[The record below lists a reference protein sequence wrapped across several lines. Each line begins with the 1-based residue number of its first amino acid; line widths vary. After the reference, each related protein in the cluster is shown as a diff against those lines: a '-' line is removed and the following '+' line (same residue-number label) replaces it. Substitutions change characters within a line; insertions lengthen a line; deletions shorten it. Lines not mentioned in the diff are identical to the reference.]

1 MYEDHTRMH
10 DEPAASSLDIAL
22 AEEEHPT
29 GGKVERRKREL
40 DEEEDETSAS
50 KEPRLSRRE
59 EMQLRLLASLP
70 ALNGP
75 MRDERG
81 RRRAFSITHSDLIN
95 AGLSEI
101 IADAALNGDGDYDD
115 DDDDYAGRQALDDS
129 DHDSDDDAL
138 SDKPNMMKMP

>member
-1 MYEDHTRMH
+1 MH

-59 EMQLRLLASLP
+59 EMQLRLLVSLP

-95 AGLSEI
+95 AGLSAI
-101 IADAALNGDGDYDD
+101 IADAELNGDRVYNDD
-115 DDDDYAGRQALDDS
+115 DDDFARLEAVD
-129 DHDSDDDAL
+129 DSDDDAERQAESGEDADRL
-138 SDKPNMMKMP
+138 

>member
-1 MYEDHTRMH
+1 MH

-95 AGLSEI
+95 AGLSAI
-101 IADAALNGDGDYDD
+101 IADAELNGDRVYNDD
-115 DDDDYAGRQALDDS
+115 DDDFARLEAVD
-129 DHDSDDDAL
+129 DSDDDAERQAESGEDADRL
-138 SDKPNMMKMP
+138 

>member
-1 MYEDHTRMH
+1 M
-10 DEPAASSLDIAL
+10 AACRGLLRAAAL
-22 AEEEHPT
+22 AEEEQPT
-29 GGKVERRKREL
+29 GGKEERRKREL
-40 DEEEDETSAS
+40 NEEEDETSVVA
-50 KEPRLSRRE
+50 KEPRLSRRDV
-59 EMQLRLLASLP
+59 MQLRLLASVP

-115 DDDDYAGRQALDDS
+115 DDDDYAGRQALVS
-129 DHDSDDDAL
+129 
-138 SDKPNMMKMP
+138 

>member
-1 MYEDHTRMH
+1 MKLYEDHTRMH

-95 AGLSEI
+95 AGLSAI
-101 IADAALNGDGDYDD
+101 IADAELNGDRVYNDD
-115 DDDDYAGRQALDDS
+115 DNDFARLEAVD
-129 DHDSDDDAL
+129 DSDDDAERQAESGEDADRL
-138 SDKPNMMKMP
+138 

>member
-1 MYEDHTRMH
+1 MLE
-10 DEPAASSLDIAL
+10 AAAAATAAVMPS
-22 AEEEHPT
+22 
-29 GGKVERRKREL
+29 
-40 DEEEDETSAS
+40 
-50 KEPRLSRRE
+50 PRLTHVRWRARYELAGEHGCMMGVRSLISHPHVSSQRRVLH
-59 EMQLRLLASLP
+59 MQLRLLASLP
-70 ALNGP
+70 ALNGS

-129 DHDSDDDAL
+129 DNDSDDDAL